1 MSGPTL
7 QRKVTITNPLGF
19 HLRPMA
25 AFARLAA
32 QYQSTV
38 TLSNGERRVN
48 GKSTLEL
55 MLLAAEQGT
64 EILLEIAGSD
74 AADAL
79 EPLSAILAA
88 PAVDD
93 EPEEPVPP
101 KG

>member
-32 QYQSTV
+32 QFQSTV
-38 TLSNGERRVN
+38 TLSTDQRRVN

-64 EILLEIAGSD
+64 EILLEVTGSD
-74 AADAL
+74 AAAAI
-79 EPLSAILAA
+79 EPLSAVLAA
-88 PAVDD
+88 PSVDD
-93 EPEEPVPP
+93 EPD
-101 KG
+101 